1 MTLFFCL
8 LLAFAQPADTA
19 TAVVSCPPLLPPPGD
34 NQPILQAFFD
44 SLPPDTAISSPAGFH
59 ESIAVPGLP
68 NLTHSGPA
76 RAFRSD
82 DSERAF
88 VKRIEGGK

>member
-44 SLPPDTAISSPAGFH
+44 SLPPDTAISIPPASTSP
-59 ESIAVPGLP
+59 L
-68 NLTHSGPA
+68 
-76 RAFRSD
+76 RSPD
-82 DSERAF
+82 CRT
-88 VKRIEGGK
+88 

>member
-8 LLAFAQPADTA
+8 LLAFAQPAGA
-19 TAVVSCPPLLPPPGD
+19 AAAVVTCPPLLPPPWGD
-34 NQPILQAFFD
+34 LNSA
-44 SLPPDTAISSPAGFH
+44 SFH